1 MFEDFNWMV
10 SDCEELVR
18 VTHRGMMGLFCVG
31 VSTEK
36 GGLGNITDILSN
48 LSIKI
53 LFDYCHL
60 PTAI

>member
-1 MFEDFNWMV
+1 MGVLTGD
-10 SDCEELVR
+10 EE
-18 VTHRGMMGLFCVG
+18 GLYFIGDYVE
-31 VSTEK
+31 EK